1 MKETNTIPAATYA
14 AAPTAA
20 PSDLDPLSSTSPLA
34 LAGPPVSNGTKAA
47 RAVFLWLKQV
57 AQDPDLPPLGY
68 RLAII
73 ISQCVDRRKGYAHP
87 SHNQLQEALGASRRG
102 IQKTV
107 AALEQRDHLGVTVGR
122 GAGHANR
129 YRLKL
134 DPNRTR

>member
-1 MKETNTIPAATYA
+1 MKEPNTIPAATYA
-14 AAPTAA
+14 AGSAAA
-20 PSDLDPLSSTSPLA
+20 PADLDPLSSTSSLA
-34 LAGPPVSNGTKAA
+34 LTSRPSSSGTNAA
-47 RAVFLWLKQV
+47 RDVFLWLKQV

-87 SHNQLQEALGASRRG
+87 SHSQLQEALGASRRG

-107 AALEQRDHLGVTVGR
+107 AALELRDHLGVTVGR

-129 YRLKL
+129 YKLKL
-134 DPNRTR
+134 APGRSR